1 MSFYKRLV
9 TDYYRLEH
17 VVRAEEWERL
27 CVARERFC
35 FLPLWGLG
43 FPRCRVSGT
52 AILVAGIAVV
62 GLCLLPAFAP
72 RDLSLCCESAL
83 WGVSLR

>member
-35 FLPLWGLG
+35 FLPLVGVGFLLAGCRGLR
-43 FPRCRVSGT
+43 FLLQALLLWDFACCRSMLLRTCASAVSD
-52 AILVAGIAVV
+52 
-62 GLCLLPAFAP
+62 C
-72 RDLSLCCESAL
+72 L
-83 WGVSLR
+83 WGASLR

>member
-1 MSFYKRLV
+1 M
-9 TDYYRLEH
+9 
-17 VVRAEEWERL
+17 W
-27 CVARERFC
+27 CARKSGSGFVSRGSDSAFC
-35 FLPLWGLG
+35 PWWGLG

-62 GLCLLPAFAP
+62 GLCLLPVSAP
-72 RDLSLCCESAL
+72 KDLSLCCESAL

>member
-35 FLPLWGLG
+35 FLPLEGEGSSL
-43 FPRCRVSGT
+43 SG
-52 AILVAGIAVV
+52 VMDCDSCCGIAVV
-62 GLCLLPAFAP
+62 GLCLLSVFASK
-72 RDLSLCCESAL
+72 DLCLCCESVL